1 MQTKTQNEKAGFG
14 SKLGFI
20 LASAGSAVGLGNI
33 WRFPYLA
40 AKYGG
45 GMFLLVYLIFAVTF
59 GFALMTT
66 EIAIG
71 RRTGK
76 SVIQAYSDMN
86 RHFKPLGWLAGAIP
100 VIILPYYCVIGGWV
114 LRYLTTFVSGAGK
127 SAAGDGSYFTNFIS
141 HAGTPMLF
149 FGIFIALTAVVVML
163 GVQKGI
169 EKVSK
174 FMMPLLLV
182 LIVGISIY
190 TLTLPGAIDGLI
202 YYIKPDFSEFSIKTV
217 IAAVGQLFY
226 SMSLAMGIMITYGSY
241 MRKEDSIE
249 SSVRQIEV
257 FDTAV
262 AFLAGLIIVPA
273 VFVFSGG
280 DKSALNAGPSLMFI
294 TLPNVFHDM
303 VGGQIVGI
311 VFFLLVALAAMTS
324 SISLM
329 ETVVSIVEERFHW
342 KRTPSCL
349 IVTGVSFLIGL
360 LSVFGYSIW
369 SDFTIFHMQMLDFF
383 DYISNNIMMP
393 IVALMTCILVGFVV
407 KTTYVENEIEKNER
421 FRSKGLYRI
430 MIKFICP
437 ICMLLILFSSLF
449 LTL

>member
-1 MQTKTQNEKAGFG
+1 
-14 SKLGFI
+14 
-20 LASAGSAVGLGNI
+20 
-33 WRFPYLA
+33 
-40 AKYGG
+40 
-45 GMFLLVYLIFAVTF
+45 
-59 GFALMTT
+59 
-66 EIAIG
+66 
-71 RRTGK
+71 
-76 SVIQAYSDMN
+76 
-86 RHFKPLGWLAGAIP
+86 
-100 VIILPYYCVIGGWV
+100 
-114 LRYLTTFVSGAGK
+114 
-127 SAAGDGSYFTNFIS
+127 
-141 HAGTPMLF
+141 
-149 FGIFIALTAVVVML
+149 
-163 GVQKGI
+163 
-169 EKVSK
+169 
-174 FMMPLLLV
+174 
-182 LIVGISIY
+182 
-190 TLTLPGAIDGLI
+190 
-202 YYIKPDFSEFSIKTV
+202 
-217 IAAVGQLFY
+217 
-226 SMSLAMGIMITYGSY
+226 
-241 MRKEDSIE
+241 
-249 SSVRQIEV
+249 
-257 FDTAV
+257 
-262 AFLAGLIIVPA
+262 
-273 VFVFSGG
+273 
-280 DKSALNAGPSLMFI
+280 
-294 TLPNVFHDM
+294 M

-437 ICMLLILFSSLF
+437 ICMLLILLSSLF

>member
-20 LASAGSAVGLGNI
+20 LAAAGSAVGLGNI

-100 VIILPYYCVIGGWV
+100 VIILPYYCVIGGWG